1 MAGYSVV
8 LTVYGLGE
16 NFLRL
21 SFYFFCRFKILK
33 ELNLASSS
41 KLLKE
46 YENQICDDK
55 KTQLINKN
63 ERGVV
68 FKNKN

>member
-1 MAGYSVV
+1 
-8 LTVYGLGE
+8 
-16 NFLRL
+16 
-21 SFYFFCRFKILK
+21 LK

-55 KTQLINKN
+55 KTQLIHKN

>member
-1 MAGYSVV
+1 
-8 LTVYGLGE
+8 
-16 NFLRL
+16 
-21 SFYFFCRFKILK
+21 LK

-46 YENQICDDK
+46 HENQICDDK

-63 ERGVV
+63 ERGAV